1 MVHSMI
7 EQGETKR
14 ECTEIHFALGCWQK
28 SEVSTLITNNK
39 STTKKGLFL
48 HCRRTFILHTNGI
61 FVYFTEQ
68 LFYKTVPFF
77 FHYKSKEILFLQSI
91 SPSRQAFKHH
101 WHLWY
106 ANFYGS
112 REITIRWRKV

>member
-77 FHYKSKEILFLQSI
+77 FITKVRKYYFCNPFPHQDRLLSTTGT
-91 SPSRQAFKHH
+91 
-101 WHLWY
+101 
-106 ANFYGS
+106 YGMPTFMAL
-112 REITIRWRKV
+112 EK